1 MVALHCIQR
10 DYGDGTYNM
19 HIVFARFVFLSIKI
33 NEGIPGV
40 LWTEIQ
46 MLFNHLLKERETL
59 SQSMFAHEQ

>member
-1 MVALHCIQR
+1 
-10 DYGDGTYNM
+10 M

-40 LWTEIQ
+40 LWTETQ